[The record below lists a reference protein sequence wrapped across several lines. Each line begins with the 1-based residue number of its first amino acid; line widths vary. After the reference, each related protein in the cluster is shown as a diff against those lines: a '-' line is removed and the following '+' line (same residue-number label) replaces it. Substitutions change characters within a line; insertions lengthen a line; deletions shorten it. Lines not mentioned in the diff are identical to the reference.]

1 MVGTVELRRLGRAV
15 LTSQRRSRRLPTVSC
30 GLTSGKFVMLV
41 NEDLGLRLG
50 RTALALKRLGRVD
63 LP

>member
-1 MVGTVELRRLGRAV
+1 
-15 LTSQRRSRRLPTVSC
+15 VSC